1 MKLYELLDFNKELLN
16 RLFCAGIKPEDYRFA
31 DLFADY
37 KRLCQEGEKKTYIVA
52 MLADKY
58 GISERKV
65 YSVINH
71 LSQELDCCKSRAV
84 GYTR

>member
-1 MKLYELLDFNKELLN
+1 MKLYELLDFNKELLK
-16 RLFCAGIKPEDYRFA
+16 RLWFAGIKPEDYRYA

-37 KRLCQEGEKKTYIVA
+37 ERMCRNGEKKTYIVA
-52 MLADKY
+52 MLAEKY
-58 GISERKV
+58 SISERKV

-84 GYTR
+84 G

>member
-37 KRLCQEGEKKTYIVA
+37 ERLCQEGRKEDLYRCNA
-52 MLADKY
+52 ADKY
-58 GISERKV
+58 GVVNGRFI
-65 YSVINH
+65 
-71 LSQELDCCKSRAV
+71 LSS
-84 GYTR
+84 TT

>member
-1 MKLYELLDFNKELLN
+1 MKLYELLDFNKELLK
-16 RLFCAGIKPEDYRFA
+16 RLWFAGIKPEDYRYA
-31 DLFADY
+31 DLFAEY
-37 KRLCQEGEKKTYIVA
+37 ERLNQEGEKKTYIVA

-71 LSQELDCCKSRAV
+71 LSQELDCKSRAV
-84 GYTR
+84 S

>member
-1 MKLYELLDFNKELLN
+1 MKLYELLDFNKELLK
-16 RLFCAGIKPEDYRFA
+16 RLCSAGIKPEDYKYA

-37 KRLCQEGEKKTYIVA
+37 ERLNREGEKKTYIVA

-65 YSVINH
+65 YSVINR
-71 LSQELDCCKSRAV
+71 LRQELDYCKSRAA
-84 GYTR
+84 G

>member
-1 MKLYELLDFNKELLN
+1 MKIYELLQFNKELLK
-16 RLFCAGIKPEDYRFA
+16 RLCFAGIKPDDYKYA

-37 KRLCQEGEKKTYIVA
+37 ERLSQEGEKKTYIVA

-71 LSQELDCCKSRAV
+71 LSQELDCKCRAA
-84 GYTR
+84 G

>member
-1 MKLYELLDFNKELLN
+1 MKIYELLQFNKELLK
-16 RLFCAGIKPEDYRFA
+16 RLCFAGIKPEDYKYA
-31 DLFADY
+31 YMFADY
-37 KRLCQEGEKKTYIVA
+37 ERLNREVEKKTYIVA

-71 LSQELDCCKSRAV
+71 LSQELDYCKSRAV
-84 GYTR
+84 G

>member
-1 MKLYELLDFNKELLN
+1 MKLYELLDFNKELLK
-16 RLFCAGIKPEDYRFA
+16 RLCFAGIKPEDYRYA

-37 KRLCQEGEKKTYIVA
+37 ERMCRNGEKKTYIVA
-52 MLADKY
+52 MLAEKY

-71 LSQELDCCKSRAV
+71 LSQELTTAKAV
-84 GYTR
+84 Q

>member
-1 MKLYELLDFNKELLN
+1 MKLYELLDFNKELLK
-16 RLFCAGIKPEDYRFA
+16 RLCSAGIKPEGYKYA

-37 KRLCQEGEKKTYIVA
+37 ERLNREGEKKTYIVA

-71 LSQELDCCKSRAV
+71 LSQELDCKCRAV
-84 GYTR
+84 G

>member
-1 MKLYELLDFNKELLN
+1 MKLYELLDFNKELLK
-16 RLFCAGIKPEDYRFA
+16 RLCSAGIKPEDYKYA

-37 KRLCQEGEKKTYIVA
+37 ERLNREGEKKTYIVA

-71 LSQELDCCKSRAV
+71 LSQELDCKCRAV
-84 GYTR
+84 G

>member
-1 MKLYELLDFNKELLN
+1 MKLYELLDFNKELLKM
-16 RLFCAGIKPEDYRFA
+16 LFCAGIKPEDYRYV
-31 DLFADY
+31 DLFTDY
-37 KRLCQEGEKKTYIVA
+37 EHLCQEGEKKTYIVA

-84 GYTR
+84 G

>member
-1 MKLYELLDFNKELLN
+1 MKLYELLDFNKELLK
-16 RLFCAGIKPEDYRFA
+16 RLCSAGIKPEDYKYA

-37 KRLCQEGEKKTYIVA
+37 ERLNRKGEKKTYIVA

-65 YSVINH
+65 YSVINR
-71 LSQELDCCKSRAV
+71 LSQELDYCKSRAV
-84 GYTR
+84 G

>member
-1 MKLYELLDFNKELLN
+1 MKIYELLQFNKELLK
-16 RLFCAGIKPEDYRFA
+16 RLCFAGIKPEDYKYA

-37 KRLCQEGEKKTYIVA
+37 DRLRQEGEKKTYIVA
-52 MLADKY
+52 YLSDKY

-71 LSQELDCCKSRAV
+71 LSQELDCKCRAV
-84 GYTR
+84 G

>member
-1 MKLYELLDFNKELLN
+1 MKLYELLDFNKELLK
-16 RLFCAGIKPEDYRFA
+16 RLFCAGIKPEDYRYV
-31 DLFADY
+31 DLFTDY
-37 KRLCQEGEKKTYIVA
+37 EHLCQEGEKKTYIVA

-84 GYTR
+84 G

>member
-1 MKLYELLDFNKELLN
+1 MKLYELLDFNKELLK
-16 RLFCAGIKPEDYRFA
+16 RLWFAGIKPEDYRYA

-37 KRLCQEGEKKTYIVA
+37 ECMCQAGEKKTYIVA
-52 MLADKY
+52 LLAEKY
-58 GISERKV
+58 SISERKV

-84 GYTR
+84 G

>member
-1 MKLYELLDFNKELLN
+1 MKLYELLDFNKELLK
-16 RLFCAGIKPEDYRFA
+16 RLFCAGIKPEDYRYV
-31 DLFADY
+31 DLFTDY
-37 KRLCQEGEKKTYIVA
+37 EHLRQEGEKKTYIVA

-84 GYTR
+84 G

>member
-1 MKLYELLDFNKELLN
+1 MKLYELLDFNKELLK
-16 RLFCAGIKPEDYRFA
+16 RLCSAGIKPEDYKYV

-37 KRLCQEGEKKTYIVA
+37 ERLNREGEKKTYIVA

-65 YSVINH
+65 YSVINR
-71 LSQELDCCKSRAV
+71 LSQELDYCKSRAV
-84 GYTR
+84 G

>member
-1 MKLYELLDFNKELLN
+1 MKIYELLQFNKELLN
-16 RLFCAGIKPEDYRFA
+16 RLCSAGIKTEDYKYA
-31 DLFADY
+31 DLFAEY
-37 KRLCQEGEKKTYIVA
+37 ERLNREGEKKTYIVA
-52 MLADKY
+52 TLAEKY

-84 GYTR
+84 G

>member
-1 MKLYELLDFNKELLN
+1 MKLYELLDFNKELLK
-16 RLFCAGIKPEDYRFA
+16 RLWFAGIKPEDYRYA

-37 KRLCQEGEKKTYIVA
+37 ERMCRNGKKKTYIVA

-71 LSQELDCCKSRAV
+71 LSQELDCRKSRAV
-84 GYTR
+84 G

>member
-1 MKLYELLDFNKELLN
+1 MKLYELLDFNKELLK
-16 RLFCAGIKPEDYRFA
+16 RLCSAGIKPEDYKYA

-37 KRLCQEGEKKTYIVA
+37 DHLTRKGEKKTYIVA
-52 MLADKY
+52 TLADRY

-71 LSQELDCCKSRAV
+71 LSQELDSKSRAV
-84 GYTR
+84 G

>member
-1 MKLYELLDFNKELLN
+1 MKLYELLDFNKELLK
-16 RLFCAGIKPEDYRFA
+16 RLFCAGIKPEDYRYA
-31 DLFADY
+31 DLFTDY
-37 KRLCQEGEKKTYIVA
+37 ERLNREGEKKTYIVA

-71 LSQELDCCKSRAV
+71 LSQEFDCCKSRAV
-84 GYTR
+84 G

>member
-1 MKLYELLDFNKELLN
+1 MKLYELLDFNKELLK
-16 RLFCAGIKPEDYRFA
+16 RLCSAGIKPEDYKYA

-37 KRLCQEGEKKTYIVA
+37 ERLNREGEKKTYIVA

-65 YSVINH
+65 YSVIKN
-71 LSQELDCCKSRAV
+71 LRQELDFCKNRAV
-84 GYTR
+84 G

>member
-1 MKLYELLDFNKELLN
+1 MKIYELLDFNKELLK
-16 RLFCAGIKPEDYRFA
+16 RLCFAGIKPDNYKYA

-37 KRLCQEGEKKTYIVA
+37 EQLNRGGAKKTYIVA

-84 GYTR
+84 G

>member
-1 MKLYELLDFNKELLN
+1 MKLYELLDFNKELLK
-16 RLFCAGIKPEDYRFA
+16 RLWFAGIKPEDYRYA

-37 KRLCQEGEKKTYIVA
+37 ECMCQAGEKKTYIVA
-52 MLADKY
+52 MLAEKY

-84 GYTR
+84 G

>member
-1 MKLYELLDFNKELLN
+1 MKLYELLDFNKELLK
-16 RLFCAGIKPEDYRFA
+16 RLCSAGIKPEDYKYA

-37 KRLCQEGEKKTYIVA
+37 ERLNREGEKKTYIVA

-58 GISERKV
+58 SISERKV

-71 LSQELDCCKSRAV
+71 LSQELDFCKSRAV
-84 GYTR
+84 G